1 VTWHW
6 LVVLQRRRRQLS
18 RTCWGVPWLWLW
30 LVVDGRCGQWRGG
43 VAVVEGAG
51 VGNDGAVGG

>member
-1 VTWHW
+1 
-6 LVVLQRRRRQLS
+6 
-18 RTCWGVPWLWLW
+18 
-30 LVVDGRCGQWRGG
+30 VVDRRCGQWRGG